1 MRLYEV
7 TVDYVNYLRRFE
19 PKRILSNADNKN
31 KRKFLGIVTQKNGYN
46 YVIPLSSPKYL
57 KDYKI
62 RNYSADTLPS
72 DFSFVA
78 YRDRIELL
86 KDTSTPVVFM
96 YEKESKGEIDFFG
109 KLQCN
114 NMIPVP
120 ESEIVEFDINSEAD
134 IAYRTLLQK
143 QVQFLRKNESAI
155 IKKHINPVYIN
166 QKKKRMD
173 IGYIKNATP
182 DFDLLESKCTEWI
195 NNHNNSVVE

>member
-1 MRLYEV
+1 MELYEV
-7 TVDYVNYLRRFE
+7 TVDYVKYLRTFE
-19 PKRILSNADNKN
+19 PKKILSNADEKN
-31 KRKFLGIVTQKNGYN
+31 KRKFLGVITQKNGYN

-62 RNYSADTLPS
+62 KDYSEDTLPS
-72 DFSFVA
+72 DFSFVS
-78 YRDRIELL
+78 YKDRIELL
-86 KDTSTPVVFM
+86 KDTTVPVVYM
-96 YEKESKGEIDFFG
+96 YDKDTKGEIDFFG

-120 ESEIVEFDINSEAD
+120 ETELVSFDINSVSD

-143 QVQFLRKNESAI
+143 QVQFLRKNETDI
-155 IKKHINPVYIN
+155 IKKHINPVYVN

-182 DFDLLESKCTEWI
+182 DFDLLESKCTEWE
-195 NNHNNSVVE
+195 NQHKK